1 MPDLIQI
8 LFKIILLDFANKI
21 LTIQY
26 IIKI

>member
-8 LFKIILLDFANKI
+8 LFKIILLEFVNTI